1 LAEARAARDVLLMH
15 NAASKWESY
24 KQTMVVP
31 VSLWSAAKANDVPEH
46 LLDQGSDIDARDSR
60 GYSPLMLAAY
70 SGNAEAFEYLLGR
83 GANPN
88 STDAAGN
95 SVLMGAAFK
104 GHLAMVQRL
113 LAAGAD
119 LHARNHAGLDA
130 QSFAQNFGR
139 TEIVRMLSALSPHD
153 QEVSS

>member
-1 LAEARAARDVLLMH
+1 MD
-15 NAASKWESY
+15 NAVSKWQHY

-31 VSLWSAAKANDVPEH
+31 TSTWSAAKANDVRELAS
-46 LLDQGSDIDARDSR
+46 LLDSGADIDARDPR

-70 SGNAEAFEYLLGR
+70 AGNSEAFGYLLER
-83 GANPN
+83 GADPN
-88 STDAAGN
+88 SADAAGN

-119 LHARNHAGLDA
+119 PNSRNHAGLDA
-130 QSFAQNFGR
+130 RDFAKNFGR
-139 TEIVRMLSALSPHD
+139 AEVLTLLLN